1 MASIPKLHYQLVFR
15 LHLVHFDQ
23 IYCKLSATTNTAT
36 AGIIISNISDH
47 LPYFISFDKIIS
59 KQINP
64 KYIEIRTNS
73 EHAKLNYCEAVGKL
87 DIMGTLNQDSLND
100 PNVNYDLF
108 EYMLTRL
115 HNTHFPTKTVRHNKY
130 KHKKS
135 TWITAGIIRSIKR
148 KHKLYRKLKQTPR
161 NIPAYQT
168 IADNL
173 RVYQFNL
180 KKIIVEAKRL
190 HYALL
195 FDEFKSDA
203 RKTWDTIRQII
214 DNNRNKFEFP
224 KCFHINRLR
233 VTNNKDI
240 ANKFNEFFVNIGSK
254 LANSIKSNM
263 NDIPYTS
270 YLKNKTSSTFIF
282 SEITEEIVMRTI
294 NELSAKRSTGH
305 DSIST
310 ELLKRIKAFIAKPL
324 CLIVNQSLN
333 TGIFP
338 GKLKIA
344 KVIPLY
350 KKGDST
356 QLGNYRPISLL
367 PSISKVFEKSCI

>member
-1 MASIPKLHYQLVFR
+1 M
-15 LHLVHFDQ
+15 
-23 IYCKLSATTNTAT
+23 
-36 AGIIISNISDH
+36 
-47 LPYFISFDKIIS
+47 
-59 KQINP
+59 
-64 KYIEIRTNS
+64 
-73 EHAKLNYCEAVGKL
+73 GK
-87 DIMGTLNQDSLND
+87 LNQDPLND
-100 PNVNYDLF
+100 PNVNYHLL
-108 EYMLTRL
+108 ECMLTRL
-115 HNTHFPTKTVRHNKY
+115 HNTHFQTKTVRYNKY
-130 KHKKS
+130 KHNKS

-148 KHKLYRKLKQTPR
+148 KDKLYRKLKQTPI
-161 NIPAYQT
+161 NIPIYQT
-168 IADNL
+168 LADNL

-180 KKIIVEAKRL
+180 KKIIAAAKRT
-190 HYALL
+190 HYANL

-254 LANSIKSNM
+254 LANSIKYKT
-263 NDIPYTS
+263 NDIPFTS
-270 YLKNKTSSTFIF
+270 YLKNKTSSTFSF
-282 SEITEEIVMRTI
+282 SEITEETVMRTI
-294 NELSAKRSTGH
+294 NEISAKRSTGH

-310 ELLKRIKAFIAKPL
+310 ELVKRIKAFISSPL

-350 KKGDST
+350 KKGNSA
-356 QLGNYRPISLL
+356 R
-367 PSISKVFEKSCI
+367 

>member
-1 MASIPKLHYQLVFR
+1 MV
-15 LHLVHFDQ
+15 
-23 IYCKLSATTNTAT
+23 
-36 AGIIISNISDH
+36 
-47 LPYFISFDKIIS
+47 
-59 KQINP
+59 
-64 KYIEIRTNS
+64 
-73 EHAKLNYCEAVGKL
+73 LNYF
-87 DIMGTLNQDSLND
+87 S
-100 PNVNYDLF
+100 P
-108 EYMLTRL
+108 
-115 HNTHFPTKTVRHNKY
+115 P
-130 KHKKS
+130 
-135 TWITAGIIRSIKR
+135 
-148 KHKLYRKLKQTPR
+148 
-161 NIPAYQT
+161 
-168 IADNL
+168 
-173 RVYQFNL
+173 L

-294 NELSAKRSTGH
+294 NELSAKR
-305 DSIST
+305 
-310 ELLKRIKAFIAKPL
+310 R
-324 CLIVNQSLN
+324 Q
-333 TGIFP
+333 
-338 GKLKIA
+338 
-344 KVIPLY
+344 
-350 KKGDST
+350 
-356 QLGNYRPISLL
+356 YRS
-367 PSISKVFEKSCI
+367 